1 MGLIT
6 DPWFYAVAIPAVL
19 LLGLSK
25 AGFGAGV
32 GGFMV
37 PLLALAIPPRQAAA
51 ILLPILCAMDIL
63 SIRAYRGGWD
73 PRNTRIMLPGGMIG
87 IVAGTLFFGLL
98 SEAGISVLIGGIAV
112 AFGLQQWTGFGK
124 SLKPRGPSLGRGL
137 FWSSL
142 SGFTSFVAH
151 AGGPP
156 FMLYLLPQRLDKRV
170 YVSTAVLFFFIV
182 NWVKLI
188 PYAWLG
194 QLNFGNLAT
203 SLVLLPLAPL
213 GIRLGVWA
221 QGRLPEL
228 IFYRIVVLLLLASG
242 GKLLFDGLRV
252 LL

>member
-6 DPWFYAVAIPAVL
+6 DPWFYAVAVPAIL

-32 GGFMV
+32 GGFIV

-51 ILLPILCAMDIL
+51 VLLPILCAMDLL
-63 SIRAYRGGWD
+63 SIRAYRGSWD
-73 PRNTRIMLPGGMIG
+73 SRNTRILLPGGLIG
-87 IVAGTLFFGLL
+87 IAVGTLSFGLL
-98 SEAGISVLIGGIAV
+98 SEAGISILIGTIAV
-112 AFGLQQWTGFGK
+112 VFGLQQWLGLGK
-124 SLKPRGPSLGRGL
+124 SLKPCGASVGRGL
-137 FWSSL
+137 FWSGL

-156 FMLYLLPQRLDKRV
+156 LMVYLLPQRLDKRL
-170 YVSTAVLFFFIV
+170 YVGTAVLFFFVV
-182 NWVKLI
+182 NYVKLI

-203 SLVLLPLAPL
+203 SLVLLPLAPA

-221 QGRLPEL
+221 QNHLREAL
-228 IFYRIVVLLLLASG
+228 FYRIVVLLLLASG

-252 LL
+252 FA